1 MSGDRRKRLL
11 KILELIS
18 SRPLR
23 TQEEV
28 ADALAAE
35 GWRVTQSSVSRDIT
49 ALKLVKVDGAYQRPA
64 RIAATPEHPDERR
77 LVEGVLTVDI
87 AGDAMI
93 VLHTPTGE
101 ATRVALALD
110 RLAWPEVIGTIAGDD
125 TIFIAVKNEAAQQRV
140 TRQLKKLSAA
150 R

>member
-28 ADALAAE
+28 AEALAAE

-49 ALKLVKVDGAYQRPA
+49 ALKLVKVDGAYQRPT
-64 RIAATPEHPDERR
+64 RIATSPEHPDERR
-77 LVEGVLTVDI
+77 LVEGVLTVDT

-93 VLHTPTGE
+93 VVHTPTGE

-125 TIFIAVKNEAAQQRV
+125 TIFLAVKNEAAQQRV
-140 TRQLKKLSAA
+140 SRQLKKLSAA

>member
-28 ADALAAE
+28 AEALGAE
-35 GWRVTQSSVSRDIT
+35 GWRVTQSSVSRDIA
-49 ALKLVKVDGAYQRPA
+49 ALKLVKVDGAYQRPT
-64 RIAATPEHPDERR
+64 RIAPTPEHPDERR
-77 LVEGVLTVDI
+77 LVEGVLTVDV

-110 RLAWPEVIGTIAGDD
+110 RLAWPEIIGTIAGDD
-125 TIFIAVKNEAAQQRV
+125 TIFLAVKNESAQQRV
-140 TRQLKKLSAA
+140 ARQLRKLAAA